1 MARRR
6 VEIKKIEDRSKRQIT
21 FTKRRQ
27 GLFKK
32 AGELCTKCNA
42 QVAVIAFS
50 MAGNAYAFGDPSV
63 QSVVNRYLNS
73 AASSSKIEPFSDQDL
88 ARFKAEKKVG
98 EILDKAID
106 KKGGSRRLW
115 DAEIEN
121 LDFNELEQL
130 KITME
135 EMKKKLA
142 NQENQIPESNSAD
155 QQQ

>member
-1 MARRR
+1 
-6 VEIKKIEDRSKRQIT
+6 
-21 FTKRRQ
+21 
-27 GLFKK
+27 
-32 AGELCTKCNA
+32 
-42 QVAVIAFS
+42 